1 MAKGFK
7 NGLKKVGRVWYFKFK
22 HQGKVF
28 HGSTRCESFSD
39 ASQWLR
45 EHRGQVSLHDVGLG
59 DAPTV
64 EKALDIY
71 NRLNLTSCASSK
83 ANMSLNIRLWVI
95 PVIGKVAVNKVTGTH
110 LALVK
115 DNYMANVHR
124 SFKPDSTRTAREHT
138 LGGAAKL
145 LVDLRTL
152 LNFCVKQGLIHSLAA
167 KVPIPKVQK
176 KAIQAMTGGE
186 VMPFLEALDAESDD
200 PQTQL
205 AVRLMLYLGLRISEI
220 ITMRWNWF
228 RPGFGTY
235 TPGETKGREADG
247 LPVHPDLIPRIEA
260 WFQESEEY
268 WKGKGHPRPQHVF
281 YQDPKTR
288 RRSRRKEINDRTF
301 YYVRSYEFTVSAIKT
316 AAANSGLIGSW
327 SPHRLR
333 SSCATI
339 LAEAGVAV
347 TTIQAIL
354 RHKNVQTTLR
364 YTRVTGAG
372 LRDAMTLFGTQ
383 IKKIPT

>member
-22 HQGKVF
+22 HKGKGF
-28 HGSTRCESFSD
+28 HGSTGCENHD
-39 ASQWLR
+39 EALR
-45 EHRGQVSLHDVGLG
+45 YLRKYRDEMSLRKVGLG
-59 DAPTV
+59 NAPTV
-64 EKALDIY
+64 AKALEIY
-71 NRLNLTSCASSK
+71 NERNLTSCSASK
-83 ANMSLNIRLWVI
+83 TNMSLNIRLWVLPLIGNI
-95 PVIGKVAVNKVTGTH
+95 PANMVTGEH
-110 LALVK
+110 LAK
-115 DNYMANVHR
+115 IKNNYMAAVHR
-124 SFKPDSTRTAREHT
+124 SFKPDSTKPGRQHT

-176 KAIQAMTGGE
+176 KGIQAMTGEE
-186 VMPFLEALDAESDD
+186 VIPFLEALDSDSGD

-228 RPGFGTY
+228 RTGFNTY

-260 WFQESEEY
+260 WFKESGDY
-268 WKGKGHPRPQHVF
+268 WEKQGQPRPPHVF

-288 RRSRRKEINDRTF
+288 HRSRRKEINERTY
-301 YYVRSYEFTVSAIKT
+301 YYVRSHEFTVSAIKH
-316 AAANSGLIGSW
+316 AAENSGLVGSW

-364 YTRVTGAG
+364 YTKVTGAG
-372 LRDAMTLFGTQ
+372 LRDAMTLFGSQ
-383 IKKIPT
+383 IKKTRT